1 MQAVVP
7 CVRFGKE
14 LGRRLTQRRVHIAT
28 PASDTM
34 MHPTTVSFECV
45 FLAVALLSNLLGED
59 SDLAD
64 PLQLQQTIALQ
75 A

>member
-45 FLAVALLSNLLGED
+45 FLDGSLVKPAGRNSD
-59 SDLAD
+59 SLI
-64 PLQLQQTIALQ
+64 LCSCNRR
-75 A
+75 